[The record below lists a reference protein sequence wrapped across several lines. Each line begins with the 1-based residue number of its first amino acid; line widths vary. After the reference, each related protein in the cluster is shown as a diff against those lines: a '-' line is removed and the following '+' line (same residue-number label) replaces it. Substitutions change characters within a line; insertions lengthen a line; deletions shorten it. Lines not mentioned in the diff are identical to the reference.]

1 MIEFRPMLI
10 GYARTSTVDQ
20 NYSLEDQLEKLEAAG
35 CDPEYIHS
43 EQVSAVETSRPKFEE
58 AVRQLRKGDV
68 LVVCKLD
75 RLARSVKD
83 LNDITQ
89 TIEAKGAGVKILDM
103 NLDTTTATGRMM
115 MNVIGSVAQFERELM
130 LERQRIGIQKAKEEG
145 KYKGRPPKLDMHAE
159 IKRMHS
165 EGMKPSKIAEALGI
179 GVATVY
185 RNRT

>member
-1 MIEFRPMLI
+1 MLI

-20 NYSLEDQLEKLEAAG
+20 NYSLDDQLEKLEAAG

-185 RNRT
+185 RNRI

>member
-1 MIEFRPMLI
+1 MLI

-35 CDPEYIHS
+35 CDPDYIHS
-43 EQVSAVETSRPKFEE
+43 EQVSAVEASRPKFEE

-130 LERQRIGIQKAKEEG
+130 LERQRIGIQKAKGEG
-145 KYKGRPPKLDMHAE
+145 KYKGRPPQKDVHSE

>member
-1 MIEFRPMLI
+1 MLI

-43 EQVSAVETSRPKFEE
+43 EQVSAVETNRPKFEE

-185 RNRT
+185 RNRV

>member
-1 MIEFRPMLI
+1 MFI

-35 CDPEYIHS
+35 CDPDYIHS
-43 EQVSAVETSRPKFEE
+43 EQVSAVDTNRPKFEE
-58 AVRQLRKGDV
+58 AVRQLRKDDV

-89 TIEAKGAGVKILDM
+89 TIEAKGAGLKVLDM
-103 NLDTTTATGRMM
+103 ALDTTTASGRMM

-145 KYKGRPPKLDMHAE
+145 KYKGRPPQKDVHSE
-159 IKRMHS
+159 IKRLHS
-165 EGMKPSKIAEALGI
+165 EGMKPSKIAAQLGI

-185 RNRT
+185 RNRI

>member
-1 MIEFRPMLI
+1 MFI

-20 NYSLEDQLEKLEAAG
+20 NYSLEDQLEKLEAAEV
-35 CDPEYIHS
+35 DRIYS
-43 EQVSAVETSRPKFEE
+43 EQVSAVESSRPEFEKALE
-58 AVRQLRKGDV
+58 VLREGDV
-68 LVVCKLD
+68 LVVTKLD
-75 RLARSVKD
+75 RLARSVLD
-83 LNDITQ
+83 LNKTMQ
-89 TIEAKGAGVKILDM
+89 TIEAKGAGLKILDLA
-103 NLDTTTATGRMM
+103 LDTTTATGRMM

-145 KYKGRPPKLDMHAE
+145 RYKGRPPQKDVHSE

>member
-1 MIEFRPMLI
+1 MLI

-35 CDPEYIHS
+35 CDPEYIYS

-185 RNRT
+185 RNRV

>member
-1 MIEFRPMLI
+1 MLI

-35 CDPEYIHS
+35 CDPDYIHS

-130 LERQRIGIQKAKEEG
+130 LERQRIGIQKAKGEG
-145 KYKGRPPKLDMHAE
+145 KYKGRPPQKDMHSE

>member
-1 MIEFRPMLI
+1 MLI

-35 CDPEYIHS
+35 CDPDYIHS
-43 EQVSAVETSRPKFEE
+43 EQVSAVETKRPKFEE

-130 LERQRIGIQKAKEEG
+130 LERQRIGIQKAKEAG
-145 KYKGRPPKLDMHAE
+145 KYKGRPPQKDVHSE